1 MTYEVYEKT
10 TYYIRCDIC
19 EDYEE
24 EDSCGEEWFRY
35 HIGRSG
41 WELNATLING
51 RKVDCCPRCKDLSD
65 AEQLR
70 RWEELNRK

>member
-24 EDSCGEEWFRY
+24 EDSCGEEWFLY
-35 HIGRSG
+35 HIDRIG
-41 WELNATLING
+41 WKRDEVLSNSH
-51 RKVDCCPRCKDLSD
+51 KVDCCPRCKDLSD
-65 AEQLR
+65 VDKLR
-70 RWEELNRK
+70 RWGELNRD